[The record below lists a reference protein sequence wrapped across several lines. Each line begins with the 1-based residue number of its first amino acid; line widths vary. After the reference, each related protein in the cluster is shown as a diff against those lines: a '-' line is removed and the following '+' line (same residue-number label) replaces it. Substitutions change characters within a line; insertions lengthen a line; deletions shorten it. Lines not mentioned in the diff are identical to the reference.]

1 LFRLALRDEMAASLA
16 SARPEI
22 DHEIRAANRIFIVLD
37 DENGVTE
44 IPKLFERAEQAIVVA
59 RVQAYGR
66 LV

>member
-1 LFRLALRDEMAASLA
+1 MAASLA

-37 DENGVTE
+37 DQHSVAQVA
-44 IPKLFERAEQAIVVA
+44 KLFERAKEAIVVA
-59 RVQAYGR
+59 RVKTDRR